1 MAEKDILAKLI
12 DSKKE
17 AVLRVILH
25 SSEELYLLEIAK
37 KSKVSTTSTFRILQ
51 ELVSLGILTKKQWK
65 TSKTYSCL
73 NNQKTEF
80 LKDLFHEEFD
90 GLQAFIDS
98 VKGIPG
104 INTIILHGAKR
115 NGKANILV
123 LGKNIDPEPL
133 EKIVL
138 EIKEKGF
145 EISFL
150 TLTKEQYEQMSKMGL
165 YSGDKNILFST

>member
-1 MAEKDILAKLI
+1 MIEKEILAKLI

-17 AVLRVILH
+17 AVLRVVLH
-25 SSEELYLLEIAK
+25 SSEELYLQEIAK

-51 ELVSLGILTKKQWK
+51 KFVSMGILTKKQWK
-65 TSKTYSCL
+65 NSKTYCCL
-73 NNQKTEF
+73 NNSKTEF

-90 GLQAFIDS
+90 GLQTFIDS
-98 VKGIPG
+98 VKDISG
-104 INTIILHGAKR
+104 INNIILHGAKR
-115 NGKANILV
+115 KGKANILII
-123 LGKNIDPEPL
+123 GKNIAPEPL
-133 EKIVL
+133 DKIVL

-165 YSGDKNILFST
+165 YSGDKNILFPI

>member
-1 MAEKDILAKLI
+1 MVEKDVLAKLI
-12 DSKKE
+12 DRKKE

-25 SSEELYLLEIAK
+25 SSEELYLQEIAK

-51 ELVSLGILTKKQWK
+51 EMVSLGVLTKKQWK

-73 NNQKTEF
+73 TNPKTEF
-80 LKDLFHEEFD
+80 LKNLFHEDFD

-98 VKGIPG
+98 VKGTKG
-104 INTIILHGAKR
+104 ISTIILHGAKKK
-115 NGKANILV
+115 NKANV
-123 LGKNIDPEPL
+123 LIIGNGIDLDPL
-133 EKIVL
+133 DKIAQ

-145 EISFL
+145 EVSFL

-165 YSGDKNILFST
+165 YSGDKTTLL